1 MVVCVIQNENGTKT
15 RVSMCAQ
22 KTNTTRVQRRL
33 CLEYLKDCTC
43 TNSFAD
49 DLVAT
54 CDEILDTAETT
65 SVNPIDKTNY

>member
-1 MVVCVIQNENGTKT
+1 MG
-15 RVSMCAQ
+15 Q
-22 KTNTTRVQRRL
+22 KQECQGVLKRPIPPRVQGRL